1 MTTVVTRWWWIR
13 HAPVIDHDN
22 KIYGQTDLSAD
33 VSDKKIFARLAEV
46 LPNEAVLVTS
56 DLQRT
61 TLTAGAIA
69 DAGLDLPPP
78 IKEPALR
85 EQHFGAWQG
94 IRRDQFDRE
103 TGRMMHR
110 FWIAPAFE
118 RAPEGESFTDVI
130 ARVAPAITRL
140 TADHAGRDIIC
151 VAHGGTIRAA
161 VALALGLG
169 PDKALAIRTANCGL
183 TRLDHIL
190 DDKADGG
197 VWRVVT
203 INHDPSE

>member
-13 HAPVIDHDN
+13 HAPVVDHDN

-33 VSDKKIFARLAEV
+33 VSDEKVFARLAEM
-46 LPNEAVLVTS
+46 LPSEAVLVTS

-61 TLTAGAIA
+61 TLTAAAIA
-69 DAGLDLPPP
+69 DAGLELPTP

-85 EQHFGAWQG
+85 EQHFGTWQG
-94 IRRDQFDRE
+94 IRRDQFDKE

-118 RAPEGESFTDVI
+118 RAPKGESFTDVI

-161 VALALGLG
+161 IALALGLG
-169 PDKALAIRTANCGL
+169 PEKALAFRSANCGL

-190 DDKADGG
+190 DEKADGG

>member
-13 HAPVIDHDN
+13 HAPVIDHDD
-22 KIYGQTDLSAD
+22 KIYGQSDLSAD
-33 VSDKKIFARLAEV
+33 VSDKETFARLAAM
-46 LPNEAVLVTS
+46 LPRNAVLVTS
-56 DLQRT
+56 DLKRT
-61 TLTAGAIA
+61 LLTAEAIA
-69 DAGLDLPPP
+69 EAGLDLPPP
-78 IKEPALR
+78 IKDPALR

-103 TGRMMHR
+103 TGQMMHR

-118 RAPEGESFTDVI
+118 RAPDGESFTDVI

-140 TADHAGRDIIC
+140 TAEYAGRDIIC

-161 VALALGLG
+161 AAVALGLG

-197 VWRVVT
+197 VWRIVT
-203 INHDPSE
+203 INHDPSK